1 MDHVE
6 KRDNFFV
13 DLLQCLSCSTR
24 YETGDDPQ
32 TNHLVSCEKVRRS
45 PGLVPAPIPDMR
57 LRKSSRNDR
66 STSPTPLAR
75 RSTSPTTLARS
86 QIRFE
91 ADPEMVCLRLQNHP
105 ECKKA
110 VMKSIDKT
118 CEEQKTNVQRVVTV
132 RSLSKQVHV
141 RDRRELREKMEEIKY
156 RLPRFTRIN

>member
-1 MDHVE
+1 M
-6 KRDNFFV
+6 
-13 DLLQCLSCSTR
+13 
-24 YETGDDPQ
+24 
-32 TNHLVSCEKVRRS
+32 RRS

-91 ADPEMVCLRLQNHP
+91 ADPEMVCLCLENQP

-110 VMKSIDKT
+110 VLKSIDKT
-118 CEEQKTNVQRVVTV
+118 CEEHKTKVQRVVTV

>member
-1 MDHVE
+1 M
-6 KRDNFFV
+6 
-13 DLLQCLSCSTR
+13 
-24 YETGDDPQ
+24 
-32 TNHLVSCEKVRRS
+32 RRS

-86 QIRFE
+86 QIRFD
-91 ADPEMVCLRLQNHP
+91 ADSDMRLRSSAARSREESSSPTARSRKESPTRNGQQMVCLCLQNHP
-105 ECKKA
+105 ECKKS
-110 VMKSIDKT
+110 VLTSIGKT
-118 CEEQKTNVQRVVTV
+118 CEEHKTNVQRVVTV

-156 RLPRFTRIN
+156 GLPRFSRIN

>member
-1 MDHVE
+1 M
-6 KRDNFFV
+6 
-13 DLLQCLSCSTR
+13 
-24 YETGDDPQ
+24 
-32 TNHLVSCEKVRRS
+32 RRS
-45 PGLVPAPIPDMR
+45 PDLVPAPIPDMR
-57 LRKSSRNDR
+57 LRKSFRNDR

-86 QIRFE
+86 QIRFD
-91 ADPEMVCLRLQNHP
+91 ADPDMRLRSSAARSREEIREGSSSPTARSRKESPTRNGQHMGCLCLQNHP

-110 VMKSIDKT
+110 VLKSIGKT
-118 CEEQKTNVQRVVTV
+118 CEEHNTNVQRVVTV